1 MKVLVAGATGAIG
14 RPLISA
20 LVASGREVIG
30 ITTTE
35 RGVRTLRDRGAEAF
49 IADVLDRDAIEA
61 VFRKVK
67 PDTVIDELTSL
78 PKEYTPEEMKAAAVR
93 DRELRLVGGRNVQ
106 DAAISAGAR
115 RYIAQSTGFFYAPGA
130 GLATE
135 WEPLASEASPGIAGF
150 VRTYIQIEDRVL
162 NRRDLQGVAL
172 RYGFFYGPGTYHDP
186 ATGSLSRQVRER
198 QYPIIGSGQGVFSF
212 VHVEDAAVATVA
224 ALEAEPGVY
233 NVVDDDPSDMNIWL
247 PAFAQFLGAPA
258 PRVITEAEALR
269 TAGADSIYYA
279 TRLRGASNGLAKRK
293 LGFAPRKLEW
303 LHDTKA
309 ALGAHPSNVTDSG
322 AATVRRRFT

>member
-20 LVASGREVIG
+20 LVASRREVIG

-35 RGVRTLRDRGAEAF
+35 DARALRDRGAEAF
-49 IADVLDRDAIEA
+49 IADVLDRNAIDA

-67 PDTVIDELTSL
+67 PDAVIDELTSL

-93 DRELRLVGGRNVQ
+93 DWELRLVGGRNVQ
-106 DAAISAGAR
+106 DAAISWAAR

-135 WEPLASEASPGIAGF
+135 REPLASEASPGIAGN
-150 VRTYIQIEDRVL
+150 VRTYIQSEERVL
-162 NRRDLQGVAL
+162 NDPDLQGVVL

-212 VHVEDAAVATVA
+212 VHVEDAAAATVA

-279 TRLRGASNGLAKRK
+279 TRLRGASNDLAKRK
-293 LGFAPRKLEW
+293 LGFALRKLEW
-303 LHDTKA
+303 LHDAKG
-309 ALGAHPSNVTDSG
+309 ALRAHPSNLTDSG
-322 AATVRRRFT
+322 AATVRRHFT

>member
-20 LVASGREVIG
+20 LVASRREVIG

-49 IADVLDRDAIEA
+49 IADVLDRAAIEA

-67 PDTVIDELTSL
+67 PDAVIDELTSL

-106 DAAISAGAR
+106 DAAIAWAAR
-115 RYIAQSTGFFYAPGA
+115 RYIAQSTGFFRAPGA

-135 WEPLASEASPGIAGF
+135 GEPLASEASPGVAGS
-150 VRTYIQIEDRVL
+150 VRTYIQIEERVL
-162 NRRDLQGVAL
+162 SEPDLQGVAL
-172 RYGFFYGPGTYHDP
+172 RYGFFNGPGTYYDP
-186 ATGSLSRQVRER
+186 GTGSLSRQVRER

-258 PRVITEAEALR
+258 PRVITEVEALR
-269 TAGADSIYYA
+269 TASADSIYYA
-279 TRLRGASNGLAKRK
+279 TRLRGASNGVAKRK

-303 LHDTKA
+303 LQNTKA
-309 ALGAHPSNVTDSG
+309 ALGTHASNVTDSD
-322 AATVRRRFT
+322 AATVRRHFT